1 MKADY
6 KKLGKNTLLF
16 ALGSFTQKA
25 MAFLLVPFYT
35 YVLSTSDYGTSD
47 LIITISSMIWPLFTL
62 LIDDAVLRFSLDK
75 NEKKEQIISIGFY
88 INLFGFLV
96 MLCLSPLVLL
106 VNALREYYLLFVLP

>member
-62 LIDDAVLRFSLDK
+62 LIDDAVLRF
-75 NEKKEQIISIGFY
+75 
-88 INLFGFLV
+88 
-96 MLCLSPLVLL
+96 
-106 VNALREYYLLFVLP
+106 